1 MTDGDGDM
9 NTQKYRSLQKF
20 VTSEY
25 NYRFPLISLGPEP

>member
-25 NYRFPLISLGPEP
+25 YRFPLISLGPEP